1 MKLPKDEPSLSDCDA
16 RRGRSEPRWFDDW
29 WSQEELQPSLFVY
42 KRERIDETASKLN
55 RYEQKTK
62 QFEHNLQEKQTKQE
76 QLKKEIADLQ
86 EQKEIRKKSSKKKNN
101 NYILSRINCPMYKI
115 N

>member
-1 MKLPKDEPSLSDCDA
+1 MNHRYRIVTLEGDVVNPGGSMTGGAKKNSNQA
-16 RRGRSEPRWFDDW
+16 
-29 WSQEELQPSLFVY
+29 SLFT
-42 KRERIDETASKLN
+42 REKELDETASKLN